1 MKSEGRRATAE
12 VPGPGPGASLSLP
25 DTAPQGSSGYLLL
38 LPANLF
44 LAAPSAASS
53 QIKQSLMRETTPQQ
67 NQQLVVSF
75 LLFFFFCATQH
86 VVLGSPTKD
95 RIRAP
100 YSGSRILT
108 TGPPESSL

>member
-1 MKSEGRRATAE
+1 MKSEGRQATAE

-44 LAAPSAASS
+44 LAAPSVASS
-53 QIKQSLMRETTPQQ
+53 QIKQSLMRETTLQQ
-67 NQQLVVSF
+67 NQQLVVRF
-75 LLFFFFCATQH
+75 LLLFFLLCHTAC
-86 VVLGSPTKD
+86 GSWFPD
-95 RIRAP
+95 QGSNP
-100 YSGSRILT
+100 CSLNGSRILT